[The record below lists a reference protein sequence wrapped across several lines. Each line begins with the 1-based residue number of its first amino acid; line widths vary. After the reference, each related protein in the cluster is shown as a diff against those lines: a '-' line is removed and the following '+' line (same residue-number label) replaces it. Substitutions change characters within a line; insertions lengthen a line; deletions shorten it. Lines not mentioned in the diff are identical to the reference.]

1 MKKFK
6 GMVFL
11 VALLVVCD
19 IAPGAAGAD
28 SLSGQ
33 IEALLKAEYPA
44 DKPGAAVIVRKN
56 GRTLFRGACGMA
68 DLELGVPLQ
77 ADMVFRLGSI
87 TKQFT
92 AVAILLLEEEGKLK
106 LSDDIRR
113 FLPDFPQKGKPIRI
127 EHLLTHSSGV
137 RSYTDLP
144 EWLNLWRKDM
154 KLDELIALFKDL
166 PLEFEPGSNWKYSNS
181 GYILL
186 GAVIEKASGMSYKDF
201 VEQRIFRVLGMKH
214 SGYDL
219 TEKVIPRRVGGYQAG
234 PDGLIHAPYLSMT
247 QPHAA
252 GALLS
257 CVDDLALWHES
268 LLNGKLIGAQS
279 LKRAHTP
286 FRLVDGRSTGYGYG
300 WTVSEYDGH
309 PTVEHGGGINGFLS
323 YAISLPADGVYV
335 ALLQNFTGKD
345 PETVAF
351 KLALMAAGIPLQPG
365 RPVSLPEEL
374 LRGYCGVYEHG
385 KDDLRAISLRDGRL
399 ESRRNRAK
407 VLKLTAVKSD
417 EFRFEESFNRLR
429 FGQDEKGSWVMVVPR
444 TGMTDKAYR
453 TDKTLPPDRVEIAL
467 DVKILQRYVGV
478 YELQPGFDL
487 SVTLQG
493 GQLMAQA
500 TGQAMLP
507 LFAESEFRF
516 FLKAVDAQLEF
527 AMGTDNRA
535 ISLTLYQNGQIMP
548 ARRRD

>member
-286 FRLVDGRSTGYGYG
+286 FRLADGRSTGYGYG

>member
-1 MKKFK
+1 MKIRKP
-6 GMVFL
+6 
-11 VALLVVCD
+11 ALWLLLAMTVC
-19 IAPGAAGAD
+19 GGGLAAGEAD
-28 SLSGQ
+28 TLGER
-33 IEALLKAEYPA
+33 IAALLKTEYPA
-44 DKPGAAVIVRKN
+44 GQPGAAVMVSRN
-56 GRTLFRGACGMA
+56 GKTIFRGAFGMA

-92 AVAILLLEEEGKLK
+92 AVAILILEEEGKLK

-113 FLPDFPQKGKPIRI
+113 FLPDFPQKSKPIRI

-201 VEQRIFRVLGMKH
+201 VEQRIFQVLGMKH

-247 QPHAA
+247 QPYAA

-257 CVDDLALWHES
+257 CVDDLTIWHQAL
-268 LLNGKLIGAQS
+268 LAGKLIRPDS
-279 LKRAHTP
+279 LQKAHSA
-286 FRLVDGRSTGYGYG
+286 FVLDDGRSTGYGYG
-300 WTVSEYDGH
+300 WTVSEYAGH
-309 PTVEHGGGINGFLS
+309 PTIEHGGGINGFLS

-335 ALLQNFTGKD
+335 ALLQNFIGKD
-345 PETVAF
+345 PETLAF
-351 KLALMAAGIPLQPG
+351 KLAAMTAGIPLQPG
-365 RPVSLPEEL
+365 QPVNLPEEL

-417 EFRFEESFNRLR
+417 EFRFEDSFNRLR

-535 ISLTLYQNGQIMP
+535 VSLTLYQNGQIMP

>member
-56 GRTLFRGACGMA
+56 GRTLFRGAFGMA